1 MSKNSLVEMNNYML
15 TDIRKNSI
23 TNNSYSVALSKL
35 SNVSPVT
42 ISTFNN
48 IKNIC
53 NKAPN
58 TNDKLYRVTNL
69 NKNDSLKKVRDG
81 KTFWGSIKKSDGSS
95 TMAKLSEVKIPVL
108 DPSVMMMSA
117 MLTGIDQELGEIK
130 EITKKIFSFLKN
142 EKESEIESDLELLNR
157 SISDFRFNLEDEKY
171 INNNYKQAMEIKR
184 TANKNILF
192 YKKEISEVLSKDK
205 LFTTNIAMN
214 QIIDEIQNKFKY
226 YRLSLYIYSFSTLME
241 VLLLG
246 NYKNDY
252 LISKIDE
259 LDFLDSEYS
268 NLFSKA
274 LNYVKENAH
283 KSLEGNVLFGLGS
296 AGKVLGNLVSKTK
309 VKNIDT
315 WLNEKGDNLK
325 QTSDNLKES
334 YLTKFDDIRNTNSKV
349 FIEQIDRINSIYN
362 KTKEIYFDNENI
374 YLLFDN

>member
-15 TDIRKNSI
+15 TDITKNSI

-95 TMAKLSEVKIPVL
+95 TMAKLSEVKGPVL
-108 DPSVMMMSA
+108 DSSVIMMSA

-192 YKKEISEVLSKDK
+192 Y
-205 LFTTNIAMN
+205 NI
-214 QIIDEIQNKFKY
+214 I
-226 YRLSLYIYSFSTLME
+226 
-241 VLLLG
+241 
-246 NYKNDY
+246 
-252 LISKIDE
+252 
-259 LDFLDSEYS
+259 
-268 NLFSKA
+268 
-274 LNYVKENAH
+274 
-283 KSLEGNVLFGLGS
+283 
-296 AGKVLGNLVSKTK
+296 
-309 VKNIDT
+309 
-315 WLNEKGDNLK
+315 
-325 QTSDNLKES
+325 
-334 YLTKFDDIRNTNSKV
+334 
-349 FIEQIDRINSIYN
+349 
-362 KTKEIYFDNENI
+362 
-374 YLLFDN
+374 

>member
-95 TMAKLSEVKIPVL
+95 TMAKLSEVKISVL

-130 EITKKIFSFLKN
+130 EISK
-142 EKESEIESDLELLNR
+142 
-157 SISDFRFNLEDEKY
+157 
-171 INNNYKQAMEIKR
+171 
-184 TANKNILF
+184 KNIF
-192 YKKEISEVLSKDK
+192 FFKK
-205 LFTTNIAMN
+205 
-214 QIIDEIQNKFKY
+214 
-226 YRLSLYIYSFSTLME
+226 
-241 VLLLG
+241 
-246 NYKNDY
+246 
-252 LISKIDE
+252 
-259 LDFLDSEYS
+259 
-268 NLFSKA
+268 
-274 LNYVKENAH
+274 
-283 KSLEGNVLFGLGS
+283 
-296 AGKVLGNLVSKTK
+296 
-309 VKNIDT
+309 
-315 WLNEKGDNLK
+315 
-325 QTSDNLKES
+325 
-334 YLTKFDDIRNTNSKV
+334 
-349 FIEQIDRINSIYN
+349 
-362 KTKEIYFDNENI
+362 
-374 YLLFDN
+374 